1 MPVMPFPLFFAFSR
15 HVRFNAMNTMDGKS
29 PQNPKPEGPAWV
41 DSHAHLD
48 MEDFDPDRDEVIR
61 RALAA
66 GVKAVLCPADL
77 TSDKSLRATLKIVAG
92 HPSFLAAAGIHPHQA
107 KLFSEDDT
115 RKLRDLGM
123 GQSIAALGEIGLDF
137 HYDFATPEEQQR
149 AFRDQLRLADELRL
163 PAIIH
168 SRLAGREVAAAVRE
182 EGFRS
187 GGILHCYTEDWETA
201 RAMIDMG
208 FHISFSGIL
217 TFPKAGSLREIAAKV
232 PLNRLLVETDSPYL
246 APVPFRARKRNEP
259 AFVVETARV
268 LAALK
273 GVSLEEL
280 AEATTRNFFS
290 LFPGA

>member
-1 MPVMPFPLFFAFSR
+1 MSTLDSKR
-15 HVRFNAMNTMDGKS
+15 SKG
-29 PQNPKPEGPAWV
+29 PKPEETAWV

-61 RALAA
+61 RAFAA

-77 TSDKSLRATLKIVAG
+77 TSDKSLRTTLDIVAG
-92 HPSFLAAAGIHPHQA
+92 HPTFLAAAGVHPHQA
-107 KLFSEDDT
+107 KQFSEDDA

-123 GQSIAALGEIGLDF
+123 GRSIVAVGEIGLDF
-137 HYDFATPEEQQR
+137 HYDFSTPEEQQR

-168 SRLAGREVAAAVRE
+168 SRLAGGEVAAAVRE

-201 RAMIDMG
+201 RAMIDLG
-208 FHISFSGIL
+208 FFISFSGIL
-217 TFPKAGSLREIAAKV
+217 TFPKAGSLREVAAKV
-232 PLNRLLVETDSPYL
+232 PLDKLLVETDSPFL

-268 LAALK
+268 LADLK
-273 GVSLEEL
+273 RVSLEEL
-280 AEATTRNFFS
+280 AEATTGNFFS
-290 LFPGA
+290 LFPAS